1 MQKIARNNFF
11 FTVLSSKDTY
21 FDFQSK
27 ITSGGFYQYLS
38 SELIR
43 ESTLRDLA
51 NNLIA
56 LADQSVFIRS
66 NISLDRIG
74 EALLNLPLPEVY
86 RNIGRYYQAWSSKRY
101 GNIEKARK
109 LFEQVSEDA
118 PLVYRARA
126 LQALGATCFERGE
139 FSSALP
145 FYLEAGRI
153 ASHKECSSLVALFQ
167 SQCMIAT
174 LNSIEGDHQGAVT
187 SLRNLL
193 PLARIVA
200 SKFPSVWFEFHN
212 NFAVELM
219 EAGQFEEARYAC
231 NVALSSPF
239 APLYPEWSETA
250 RDLDRKTRRLSRSV
264 VSFCDVKPLPAETRP
279 HLFVTKPK
287 ADNIIALEKIRPASV
302 APESFQKPE
311 RRTAA
316 RIIDFPIRSQTA
328 GGEDIFDNPVYL
340 DKRYEIMVTAVET
353 TDFKLLDELYEA
365 LIRRRMTPRGPHS
378 EQ

>member
-43 ESTLRDLA
+43 ESTLRDFA
-51 NNLIA
+51 NNLIS
-56 LADQSVFIRS
+56 LADQSV
-66 NISLDRIG
+66 SLRANATLG
-74 EALLNLPLPEVY
+74 QVSEVLLNLPLPDVY
-86 RNIGRYYQAWSSKRY
+86 KNIGHYYQALSKKRK
-101 GNIEKARK
+101 GDIEEAEK
-109 LFEQVSEDA
+109 LFEQVCEDA

-126 LQALGATCFERGE
+126 LQALGATCFERGD
-139 FSSALP
+139 FSLAKP
-145 FYLEAGRI
+145 FYLEAGRL
-153 ASHKECSSLVALFQ
+153 ASHKECSDPIALFQ
-167 SQCMIAT
+167 SQWMIAA
-174 LNSIEGDHQGAVT
+174 LNGMDGNHQGAAT
-187 SLRNLL
+187 LLRSLL
-193 PLARIVA
+193 PMAQIAA
-200 SKFPSVWFEFHN
+200 SKFPSVWCDFHN
-212 NFAVELM
+212 SLAVELM
-219 EAGQFEEARYAC
+219 EVGQFEEARYAC
-231 NVALSSPF
+231 NVALSSPI

-250 RDLDRKTRRLSRSV
+250 RDLDIKTRRRSRAV

-287 ADNIIALEKIRPASV
+287 ADNIIALEKIRPASA

-316 RIIDFPIRSQTA
+316 RIIDFPIRSQAA
-328 GGEDIFDNPVYL
+328 GGEDIFDDPVYL